1 MKFLHTADWHV
12 GKTLKGRDRLDEQK
26 AVLAEIAA
34 VAEANEVDA
43 VLVAGDVYDLS
54 APSAAAQQLVVQT
67 LLRMRRSGAEVIVI
81 AGNHDHGPTFE
92 AYRPLMGEV
101 GITLTGAY
109 KSPERGGVVRFTA
122 RSDGAPA
129 QVAVLPFLSQRYA
142 VRAAE
147 IVANSPSENVRAY
160 DEQMRQ
166 VIASLTASFRGDTVN
181 LAMSHL
187 TCVGGKFG
195 GGERSA
201 QSIFEYSVPAAIFPV
216 NAHYVALGHLHRR
229 QSLPA
234 PAPVHYSGAPLAVD
248 FGEQD
253 NTSVVCLV
261 EAAPGIPARVTD
273 VPVTSGRRLRT
284 AAGTLAELEARARR
298 ASPTTTSG
306 CTCASRA
313 APGCATTPWRSC
325 RTPWRSASTPSS
337 RRRQA
342 RRTARPSRAPRARR
356 SSCSPSTAARGTSA
370 TRGSPPCSAEL
381 HDEVTATDGAAD
393 PAELSTAG

>member
-1 MKFLHTADWHV
+1 VKFLHTADWHV
-12 GKTLKGRDRLDEQK
+12 GKTLKGRDRLDEQR

-34 VAEANEVDA
+34 VAEANQVDA

-67 LLRMRRSGAEVIVI
+67 LLRMRQAGAEVIVI

-92 AYRPLMGEV
+92 AYRPLMGV
-101 GITLTGAY
+101 AGITVTGAY

-147 IVANSPSENVRAY
+147 IVANSPSQNVRAY

-166 VIASLTASFRGDTVN
+166 VIASLTGGFHADTVN

-187 TCVGGKFG
+187 TCVGGKLG

-201 QSIFEYSVPAAIFPV
+201 VSIFEYSVPAAIFPV
-216 NAHYVALGHLHRR
+216 TAHYVALGHLHRR

-273 VPVTSGRRLRT
+273 VSVTSGRGLRT
-284 AAGTLAELEARARR
+284 VVGTLAELEAKAGGFGDDYLRVYLRE
-298 ASPTTTSG
+298 P
-306 CTCASRA
+306 SRA
-313 APGCATTPWRSC
+313 GLRDDTVAILPNALEVRIDPEFAPQATARSG
-325 RTPWRSASTPSS
+325 PAEP
-337 RRRQA
+337 
-342 RRTARPSRAPRARR
+342 RTARTPEQLFAEYCDGKGVSDPKV
-356 SSCSPSTAARGTSA
+356 AALFR
-370 TRGSPPCSAEL
+370 EL
-381 HDEVTATDGAAD
+381 HDEVTANDG
-393 PAELSTAG
+393 AELSPAS